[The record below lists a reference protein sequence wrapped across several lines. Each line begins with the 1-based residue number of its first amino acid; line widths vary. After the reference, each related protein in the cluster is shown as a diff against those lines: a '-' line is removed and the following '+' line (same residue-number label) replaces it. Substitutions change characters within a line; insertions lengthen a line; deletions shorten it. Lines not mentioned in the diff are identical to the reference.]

1 MPSRPPQ
8 IAESALKQELERE
21 RQALAA
27 KTERLR
33 ELRLAKETAEKAL
46 GPMLAAQRGRRFDER
61 THVFLPLRSWRTCGS
76 FLNVQEVHGFPCS
89 YGVGP
94 VS

>member
-33 ELRLAKETAEKAL
+33 EARLAKETAEKAL
-46 GPMLAAQRGRRFDER
+46 GRCMSKGKNNRKRRIKR
-61 THVFLPLRSWRTCGS
+61 ARNG
-76 FLNVQEVHGFPCS
+76 
-89 YGVGP
+89 
-94 VS
+94 

>member
-21 RQALAA
+21 RQAMTA

-33 ELRLAKETAEKAL
+33 ELRLAKETAEKAS
-46 GPMLAAQRGRRFDER
+46 GPMPAQKQKQQKRRVKR
-61 THVFLPLRSWRTCGS
+61 ARNG
-76 FLNVQEVHGFPCS
+76 
-89 YGVGP
+89 
-94 VS
+94 

>member
-21 RQALAA
+21 RQALAE

-33 ELRLAKETAEKAL
+33 ELRLAKETAEKAP
-46 GPMLAAQRGRRFDER
+46 GPMPVQKQKQQKRRIKR
-61 THVFLPLRSWRTCGS
+61 ARNG
-76 FLNVQEVHGFPCS
+76 
-89 YGVGP
+89 
-94 VS
+94 

>member
-21 RQALAA
+21 RQALAE

-33 ELRLAKETAEKAL
+33 ELRLAKEMAEKAP
-46 GPMLAAQRGRRFDER
+46 GPMPVQKQEQQKRRTKR
-61 THVFLPLRSWRTCGS
+61 ARNG
-76 FLNVQEVHGFPCS
+76 
-89 YGVGP
+89 
-94 VS
+94 